1 MLPIARA
8 VPTTRA
14 VAPRDSRRPV
24 GYLVTPVTV
33 TDRDGCEIAGFRSP
47 RKLGRALVYG
57 ELVLLA
63 GDTIIAGKVR
73 VVS

>member
-1 MLPIARA
+1 MNNLEIRPDNRSPASYI
-8 VPTTRA
+8 VTTTIGTNR
-14 VAPRDSRRPV
+14 V
-24 GYLVTPVTV
+24 GQ
-33 TDRDGCEIAGFRSP
+33 RIAGFRSP
-47 RKLGRALVYG
+47 RKLGKALVSG

>member
-1 MLPIARA
+1 MHNLEIRP
-8 VPTTRA
+8 
-14 VAPRDSRRPV
+14 DNRRPA
-24 GYLVTPVTV
+24 GYFVTPAFVTNRV
-33 TDRDGCEIAGFRSP
+33 GRGIAGFRSP
-47 RKLGRALVYG
+47 RKLGKALVSG

>member
-1 MLPIARA
+1 MHDLEIRP
-8 VPTTRA
+8 
-14 VAPRDSRRPV
+14 DNRRPV
-24 GYLVTPVTV
+24 GYFVTPVTV
-33 TDRDGCEIAGFRSP
+33 TDKDGREIANFRSP
-47 RKLGRALVYG
+47 RKLGKALVSG